1 MLRAMVSLSKGFQHA
16 CLRKR
21 VSLCVVKVETEPR
34 GENGFL
40 MKKPLILLIDD
51 DDSLRR
57 VIEFSLVEAG
67 YRVQPATSG
76 EEGIGLFGKGS
87 FDAVITDITMPG
99 MSGMDVLA
107 KLHEQDPALPVVMI
121 TAYGTIESAVQAMKQ
136 GAFDYITKPFN
147 RDELKLTLAK
157 ALRIRR
163 LEREN
168 TALRAEVTDRYRFD
182 AIVGDSATIKEV
194 LDLAGRVAASD
205 ATVLITGERG
215 TGKELLAKGIHFNS
229 TRSRGPFVA
238 VNCAAIPETLI
249 ESELFGHVK
258 GAFTGA
264 TKDKEGKF
272 ELADGGTILL
282 DEIGDL
288 RIDLQAK
295 ILRVLQERSVDPV
308 GGAQPIPVDV
318 RVIASTNRDVEV
330 LIKEGKFRDD
340 LYDRIN
346 VIGLRMPPLRERKD
360 DLPLLAGFFLRK
372 FNKDAGVSI
381 DQAGMNALLSYGWPG
396 NVRELESVIE
406 RASVL
411 RQGVVITLAELPD
424 KLKGGKTGIENI
436 ILNLPDEGIALEEL
450 EKSLISKALE
460 KHKSN
465 QTRAAEYL
473 GITRPTLIYRME
485 KYGLK

>member
-1 MLRAMVSLSKGFQHA
+1 
-16 CLRKR
+16 
-21 VSLCVVKVETEPR
+21 
-34 GENGFL
+34 
-40 MKKPLILLIDD
+40 MKKSSILLIDD

-57 VIEFSLVEAG
+57 VIEFSLTEAG
-67 YRVQPATSG
+67 YRVQTAASG
-76 EEGIGLFGKGS
+76 EEGLRLFEKDP

-99 MSGMDVLA
+99 MSGMEVLEKVRA
-107 KLHEQDPALPVVMI
+107 RDAVLPVIMI
-121 TAYGTIESAVQAMKQ
+121 TAYGTIESAVSAMKQ

-147 RDELKLTLAK
+147 RDELRMTLDK
-157 ALRIRR
+157 ALRMRH

-168 TALRAEVTDRYRFD
+168 AELRAVVADRYRFD
-182 AIVGDSATIKEV
+182 HIIGSSDKIKEV
-194 LDLAGRVAASD
+194 LDMAGRVAGSD

-215 TGKELLAKGIHFNS
+215 TGKELLARGIHYNS
-229 TRSRGPFVA
+229 KRADGPFVA

-264 TKDKEGKF
+264 VKDKEGKF

-295 ILRVLQERSVDPV
+295 ILRVLQERQVDRV
-308 GGAQPIPVDV
+308 GGTQSVPVDV
-318 RVIASTNRDVEV
+318 RVIASTNRDIDQA
-330 LIKEGKFRDD
+330 IKEGKFRDD

-346 VIGLRMPPLRERKD
+346 VVGLRMPPLRERRD
-360 DLPLLAGFFLRK
+360 DISLLVAHFMKK
-372 FNKDAGVSI
+372 FNKDATVVV
-381 DQAGMNALLSYGWPG
+381 DPEAMNVILSYGWPG

-411 RQGVVITLAELPD
+411 RRGNVITLADLPD
-424 KLKGGKTGIENI
+424 KLKKEKTGIEDI
-436 ILNLPDEGIALEEL
+436 ILNLPEEGIALEDL
-450 EKSLISKALE
+450 EKSLIIKALE
-460 KHKSN
+460 KHKNN

>member
-1 MLRAMVSLSKGFQHA
+1 
-16 CLRKR
+16 
-21 VSLCVVKVETEPR
+21 
-34 GENGFL
+34 
-40 MKKPLILLIDD
+40 MKKSSILLIDD

-57 VIEFSLVEAG
+57 VMEFSLTEAG
-67 YRVQPATSG
+67 HCVQTAASG
-76 EEGIGLFGKGS
+76 EDGLRFFEKGD

-99 MSGMDVLA
+99 MSGMEVLA
-107 KLHEQDPALPVVMI
+107 KIHKDDARIPVVVI
-121 TAYGTIESAVQAMKQ
+121 TAYGTIESAVEAMKK

-147 RDELKLTLAK
+147 RDELRLTLDR
-157 ALRIRR
+157 ALRMRR
-163 LEREN
+163 LEKEN
-168 TALRAEVTDRYRFD
+168 VELRAEIADRYRFD
-182 AIVGDSATIKEV
+182 NIIGGSEKIREV
-194 LDLAGRVAASD
+194 LNMAGRVAASD

-229 TRSRGPFVA
+229 SRAEGPFVA

-264 TKDKEGKF
+264 GRDKEGKF
-272 ELADGGTILL
+272 ELADGGTVLL
-282 DEIGDL
+282 DEIGEL

-295 ILRVLQERSVDPV
+295 ILRVLQERTVDRL
-308 GGAQPIPVDV
+308 GDTKTIPVDV
-318 RVIASTNRDVEV
+318 RVIASTNRDIEQA
-330 LIKEGKFRDD
+330 IKEGKFRAD

-346 VIGLRMPPLRERKD
+346 VVGLRMPPLRERRD
-360 DLPLLAGFFLRK
+360 DVPLLANFFLKK
-372 FNKDAGVSI
+372 FNKDSFAGI
-381 DQAGMNALLSYGWPG
+381 EQEALDVLLAYGWPG

-411 RQGVVITLAELPD
+411 KRGSLVTLADLPD
-424 KLKGGKTGIENI
+424 KLKKEKNSVASI

-450 EKSLISKALE
+450 EKSLIVKALE
-460 KHKSN
+460 KHNGN

-485 KYGLK
+485 KFGLK

>member
-1 MLRAMVSLSKGFQHA
+1 
-16 CLRKR
+16 
-21 VSLCVVKVETEPR
+21 
-34 GENGFL
+34 
-40 MKKPLILLIDD
+40 MKKSSILLIDD

-57 VIEFSLVEAG
+57 VIEFNLTLAG
-67 YRVQPATSG
+67 YHVQTAAGG
-76 EEGIGLFGKGS
+76 EEGLRLFEKGC

-99 MSGMDVLA
+99 MNGMEVLA
-107 KLHEQDPALPVVMI
+107 TIHGRDGDLPVIMI
-121 TAYGTIESAVQAMKQ
+121 TAYGTIESAVQAMRQ

-147 RDELKLTLAK
+147 RDELMLTLAK
-157 ALRIRR
+157 ALRMRR
-163 LEREN
+163 LEKEN
-168 TALRAEVTDRYRFD
+168 VKLRAEVTDRYRFD
-182 AIVGDSATIKEV
+182 SIIGNSDAIREV
-194 LDLAGRVAASD
+194 LDMAGRVAASD

-229 TRSRGPFVA
+229 SRAEGPFVA

-264 TKDKEGKF
+264 GRDKEGKF

-295 ILRVLQERSVDPV
+295 ILRVLQERTIDRLGGTKPV
-308 GGAQPIPVDV
+308 PVDL
-318 RVIASTNRDVEV
+318 RVVASTNKDIERA
-330 LIKEGKFRDD
+330 IKEGKFRED
-340 LYDRIN
+340 LYDRLN
-346 VIGLRMPPLRERKD
+346 VVALRIPPLRDRRED
-360 DLPLLAGFFLRK
+360 ILLLANYFLKK
-372 FNKDAGVSI
+372 FNKDAAVSVVEEA
-381 DQAGMNALLSYGWPG
+381 QQALLSYGWPG

-411 RQGVVITLAELPD
+411 RSGNNITLADFPE
-424 KLKGGKTGIENI
+424 KMKNSKSAVQNI
-436 ILNLPDEGIALEEL
+436 ILNLPDEGIALEDL
-450 EKSLISKALE
+450 EKNLIIKALE
-460 KHKSN
+460 KHKGN

>member
-1 MLRAMVSLSKGFQHA
+1 
-16 CLRKR
+16 
-21 VSLCVVKVETEPR
+21 
-34 GENGFL
+34 
-40 MKKPLILLIDD
+40 MKKSSILLIDD

-57 VIEFSLVEAG
+57 VMEFSLIEAG
-67 YRVQPATSG
+67 FRVQTASSG
-76 EEGIGLFGKGS
+76 EEGLLLFGKNT

-99 MSGMDVLA
+99 IGGMEVLA
-107 KLHEQDPALPVVMI
+107 KIHEEDAHIPVIMI
-121 TAYGTIESAVQAMKQ
+121 TAYGTIESAVDAMKQ

-147 RDELKLTLAK
+147 RDELRLTLDK

-163 LEREN
+163 LEKEN
-168 TALRAEVTDRYRFD
+168 IELRSEVTDRYRFD
-182 AIVGDSATIKEV
+182 SIIGGSEKIREV

-229 TRSRGPFVA
+229 PRARGPFVA

-264 TKDKEGKF
+264 GKDREGKF

-282 DEIGDL
+282 DEIGEL

-295 ILRVLQERSVDPV
+295 ILRVLQERTVDRL
-308 GGAQPIPVDV
+308 GDRAPIPVDV
-318 RVIASTNRDVEV
+318 RVIASTNRDIEQA
-330 LIKEGKFRDD
+330 IKDGTFRED

-346 VIGLRMPPLRERKD
+346 VVGLRMPPLRERRD
-360 DLPLLAGFFLRK
+360 DIPLLVHYFLKK
-372 FNKDAGVSI
+372 FNKDAS
-381 DQAGMNALLSYGWPG
+381 AGIEEEAMTVLLSYGWPG

-411 RQGVVITLAELPD
+411 KRGSKITSDDLPE
-424 KLKGGKTGIENI
+424 KLRKEKNSFENI
-436 ILNLPDEGIALEEL
+436 LLNLPEEGLELEEL
-450 EKSLISKALE
+450 EKSLIVKALE
-460 KHKSN
+460 KNKGN

-485 KYGLK
+485 KFGLK